1 VGGEVVTEV
10 HGDHRATLERILR
23 HPASGNIEWREVKSL
38 LDAVGATTEEH
49 NGKLK
54 VTLGGETEVLEAPR
68 GKDIDAQ
75 MRVVM
80 GAGVDSDLDERP
92 AQPICKHIEKRER
105 RDSNRGL
112 RRGRAPALGSAR
124 RGGLLNLPGDRRRIV
139 G

>member
-1 VGGEVVTEV
+1 VGGEGVTQV

-54 VTLGGETEVLEAPR
+54 VTLGGETEVLEPPR

-75 MRVVM
+75 LI
-80 GAGVDSDLDERP
+80 VD
-92 AQPICKHIEKRER
+92 
-105 RDSNRGL
+105 L
-112 RRGRAPALGSAR
+112 RRMLTRA
-124 RGGLLNLPGDRRRIV
+124 GLDDR
-139 G
+139 

>member
-1 VGGEVVTEV
+1 MTEV

-54 VTLGGETEVLEAPR
+54 VTLGGETEVLEPPR

-75 MRVVM
+75 LI
-80 GAGVDSDLDERP
+80 VD
-92 AQPICKHIEKRER
+92 
-105 RDSNRGL
+105 L
-112 RRGRAPALGSAR
+112 RRILRRA
-124 RGGLLNLPGDRRRIV
+124 GLADR
-139 G
+139 